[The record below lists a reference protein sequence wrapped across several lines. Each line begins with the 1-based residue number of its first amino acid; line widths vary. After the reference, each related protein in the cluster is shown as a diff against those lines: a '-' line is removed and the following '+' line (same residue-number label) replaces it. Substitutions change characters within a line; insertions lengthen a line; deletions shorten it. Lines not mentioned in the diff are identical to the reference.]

1 MEAAG
6 RLDAPHGCHGV
17 LGFGRAD
24 ESIAM
29 VVDVIYKREANDKR
43 ARGRGVVVPQAR
55 YYTRWKVWMS
65 LGIDPEVQV
74 LQHRSATH
82 WQR

>member
-1 MEAAG
+1 MLHMA
-6 RLDAPHGCHGV
+6 
-17 LGFGRAD
+17 
-24 ESIAM
+24 AM
-29 VVDVIYKREANDKR
+29 VCWDLGGQMRGSAVVSVIYKREANDMR